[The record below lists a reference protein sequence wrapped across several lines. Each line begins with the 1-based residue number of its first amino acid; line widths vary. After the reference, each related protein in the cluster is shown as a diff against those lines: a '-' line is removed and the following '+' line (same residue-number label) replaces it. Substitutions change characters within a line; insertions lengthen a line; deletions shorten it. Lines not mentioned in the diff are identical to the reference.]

1 MQNGM
6 MNGDHMMMGWG
17 GVFFGPL
24 MMIGFI
30 ALIVF
35 AVVVLFRVLSGSDLC
50 LSGSEDSSRSNL
62 KMQFAAGNI
71 DALEHED
78 RKRQMQA

>member
-6 MNGDHMMMGWG
+6 MNGDYMMMAWG

-24 MMIGFI
+24 MMIGFM

-35 AVVVLFRVLSGSDLC
+35 AAVVLFRVLSGNGLR
-50 LSGSEDSSRSNL
+50 LSGSEDSSRGNL
-62 KMQFAAGNI
+62 KMQFAAGDI
-71 DALEHED
+71 DASEYED